1 MSEHTEA
8 PRRLRAADV
17 IETLEGALSA
27 ALTRSSG
34 EPYVSVEFTRNA
46 KGDTQISV
54 KTSAPGGTTQ
64 EQLEALSGVVY
75 AESAATYNAA
85 CAKYPTA
92 SPAAN
97 GAEK

>member
-1 MSEHTEA
+1 MSTPTEA

-17 IETLEGALSA
+17 IATLEEALA
-27 ALTRSSG
+27 NVTTRSA

-46 KGDTQISV
+46 KGETQINV

-75 AESAATYNAA
+75 AEAAATYNAA
-85 CAKYPTA
+85 CQKYPKA
-92 SPAAN
+92 S
-97 GAEK
+97 E